1 MYIAVASP
9 ALLYTLTLYLPP
21 RFTLGSLLISVSVV
35 SPLAVVI
42 LWSGMGFPSL
52 LHSTVARGL
61 PWSYL
66 TVIVCEAPLVSLMLG
81 VSGLLVI
88 LGASVRGEEN
98 GGGE

>member
-42 LWSGMGFPSL
+42 RGLGVLMGCPSL

-66 TVIVCEAPLVSLMLG
+66 TVIVCEAPLVSGMLG
-81 VSGLLVI
+81 LSGLLVI

-98 GGGE
+98 